1 MSDDYLPLENTFIAA
16 IIPIGMETLATTR
29 AKLGSS
35 SMINQNES
43 SISQAI
49 MKCSRANVTNLDL

>member
-35 SMINQNES
+35 SMINQNKS
-43 SISQAI
+43 SISQAVL
-49 MKCSRANVTNLDL
+49 KCSSVNITNLNL

>member
-16 IIPIGMETLATTR
+16 MIPIGMETEATTSAR
-29 AKLGSS
+29 FGSS
-35 SMINQNES
+35 SMINQNNY

-49 MKCSRANVTNLDL
+49 MKCS

>member
-16 IIPIGMETLATTR
+16 MIPIGMETLATTR

-35 SMINQNES
+35 SMINQNDS

-49 MKCSRANVTNLDL
+49 MKCS

>member
-16 IIPIGMETLATTR
+16 MIPIGMETLATTR

-35 SMINQNES
+35 SMINQNDC
-43 SISQAI
+43 SISQAV
-49 MKCSRANVTNLDL
+49 MKCS

>member
-35 SMINQNES
+35 SMINQNDS

-49 MKCSRANVTNLDL
+49 MKCSLVYLTNLNL

>member
-16 IIPIGMETLATTR
+16 MIPIGMETLATTR

-35 SMINQNES
+35 SMINQNDS
-43 SISQAI
+43 SISQAVL
-49 MKCSRANVTNLDL
+49 KCSLVNITNLNL

>member
-29 AKLGSS
+29 AKFGSS
-35 SMINQNES
+35 SMINQNDC
-43 SISQAI
+43 SISQAL
-49 MKCSRANVTNLDL
+49 MKCSRVNITNLYF

>member
-16 IIPIGMETLATTR
+16 MIPIGMETLATTR

-35 SMINQNES
+35 SMINQNDS

-49 MKCSRANVTNLDL
+49 MKCSLVYLTNLNL